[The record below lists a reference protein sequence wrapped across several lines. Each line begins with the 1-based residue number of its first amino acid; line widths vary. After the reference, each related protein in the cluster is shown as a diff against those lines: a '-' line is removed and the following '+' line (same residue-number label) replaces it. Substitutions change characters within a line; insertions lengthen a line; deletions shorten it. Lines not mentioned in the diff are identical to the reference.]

1 VVEMMFFFL
10 MLIGYVIGSIPSGYL
25 TMRLFTGTDI
35 RTLGT
40 GSATVTAVAVHG
52 GRWPAATAFLLE
64 IAKAIACVMIARHL
78 VNEDWATMVILVAA
92 VVGCSWSVWL
102 RGGGGQGLTIGIS
115 GLVLRNVLPVLILSV
130 FYLLPLAVTR
140 RHVLSNRVF
149 RLSLPPILGLWYGS
163 WEWFL
168 AGVLIVVPSFI
179 KGWIFGD
186 DIEEVRKTEEVGHSS
201 VRAS

>member
-1 VVEMMFFFL
+1 MMFLFL

-25 TMRLFTGTDI
+25 AMRLFTGSDI
-35 RTLGT
+35 RRMGT
-40 GSATVTAVAVHG
+40 GSATVTAVALHG
-52 GRWPAATAFLLE
+52 GRRPATVALLLE
-64 IAKAIACVMIARHL
+64 IAKAVACVMIARQL
-78 VNEDWATMVILVAA
+78 VNEDWASMVILVAA

-115 GLVLRNVLPVLILSV
+115 GLVLRNPLPVLIMSV

-140 RHVLSNRVF
+140 RHVLSNRMF
-149 RLSLPPILGLWYGS
+149 RLSVPAVLGVWYGS

-168 AGVLIVVPSFI
+168 AGLLIVLPSFI

-186 DIEEVRKTEEVGHSS
+186 DVEEVRKADGVGHSNA
-201 VRAS
+201 RAS

>member
-1 VVEMMFFFL
+1 MMFFFL

-25 TMRLFTGTDI
+25 AMRCFTGTDI

-40 GSATVTAVAVHG
+40 GSATVTAVALHG
-52 GRWPAATAFLLE
+52 GRRPATAAFLLE
-64 IAKAIACVMIARHL
+64 VAKAIACVMIARQL

-92 VVGCSWSVWL
+92 VVGCSWSIWL

-115 GLVLRNVLPVLILSV
+115 GMVLRNVLPVLIMSL

-149 RLSLPPILGLWYGS
+149 RMSLPAILGLWYGS

-168 AGVLIVVPSFI
+168 AGLLIVVPSFV

-186 DIEEVRKTEEVGHSS
+186 DVEEVRKAGDVGHSS
-201 VRAS
+201 ARAS